1 MKKRKRRAKART
13 ADALL
18 APEQLSFD
26 LGELLKPIE
35 INIEPLE
42 LPDLS
47 LGLPRI
53 DPVTLPEI
61 NLDLR
66 LDLGDPL
73 AGLQIGAELP
83 DLTGENFERPKK
95 RKRRSPR
102 AGAGKPVKVC

>member
-1 MKKRKRRAKART
+1 MRKRKRLAKAGT
-13 ADALL
+13 PDALL

-26 LGELLKPIE
+26 LGALYSELPEIKP
-35 INIEPLE
+35 EPLE

-47 LGLPRI
+47 LELPRI
-53 DPVTLPEI
+53 DPVTLLEI

-83 DLTGENFERPKK
+83 DLTGGQIMPAI
-95 RKRRSPR
+95 RRGEIPILH
-102 AGAGKPVKVC
+102 